1 MLRWLSYISSF
12 PKELLV
18 MRCRKYDGEA
28 RIVFAIYASQV
39 IVFALGALYA
49 L

>member
-1 MLRWLSYISSF
+1 
-12 PKELLV
+12 
-18 MRCRKYDGEA
+18 MRGRKYDGEV

-39 IVFALGALYA
+39 IVFALGALYS

>member
-1 MLRWLSYISSF
+1 
-12 PKELLV
+12 
-18 MRCRKYDGEA
+18 MRRRKLDGEA

-39 IVFALGALYA
+39 IVFALGALYT

>member
-1 MLRWLSYISSF
+1 MLR
-12 PKELLV
+12 
-18 MRCRKYDGEA
+18 RKYDGEA
-28 RIVFAIYASQV
+28 RIVFVIYASQV

>member
-1 MLRWLSYISSF
+1 M
-12 PKELLV
+12 ELLV
-18 MRCRKYDGEA
+18 IRRRKYDGEA
-28 RIVFAIYASQV
+28 HIVFAIYASQV